1 MINKMDSLDRSF
13 NVCCYILGVL
23 SGFAITL
30 IIFIICFHPNCNHK
44 SNIIIAKENNIVETN
59 LVKNTSNTTE
69 TNSVKK
75 VDPNNSAVWFMMGH
89 LIGTLCK

>member
-1 MINKMDSLDRSF
+1 MDRLDISF

-23 SGFAITL
+23 TGFAITL

-44 SNIIIAKENNIVETN
+44 SNVIATEENHIVETN

-75 VDPNNSAVWFMMGH
+75 IDPNNTAVWFMLGH
-89 LIGTLCK
+89 LIGSM

>member
-44 SNIIIAKENNIVETN
+44 SNIIVAKENNIVETN
-59 LVKNTSNTTE
+59 YVKSINNIE
-69 TNSVKK
+69 KTNSVKK
-75 VDPNNSAVWFMMGH
+75 VDPNNTAVWFMLGH
-89 LIGTLCK
+89 LVGSMGR